1 MPKGEFMP
9 DHKLPKTGSLL
20 TVALLVLVGAGVML
34 YKTTETVVTDP
45 VAKPASSGIK
55 TAKPL
60 AAPLGAA
67 IRTPQLPEAITPE
80 GVKAL
85 TGGNTPYI
93 LVNADDPKQQVQSP
107 GPVRLIY
114 YTMTPSSRSA
124 QKLVEQDRQTAPTGL
139 SDALKAESQRLT
151 GTPVE
156 WQRLGLPITSNPQ
169 SAQAQ
174 TLTPKLLSEAIKD
187 SVDLQVIDL
196 RPVIPG
202 ETEASPFPNALRWMP
217 HEVISNIPQL
227 SKEKWIVLVGLASED
242 AKPIA
247 FELFQKGFVL
257 TTVLDGGYPAWVN
270 AVDR

>member
-1 MPKGEFMP
+1 MP
-9 DHKLPKTGSLL
+9 DHKSPKTGSLL
-20 TVALLVLVGAGVML
+20 AVALLVLTGAGVML

-55 TAKPL
+55 PTKPP

-67 IRTPQLPEAITPE
+67 IRNTPQLPEAITPE

-114 YTMTPSSRSA
+114 YTTTPSYRSA
-124 QKLVEQDRQTAPTGL
+124 QKLLGQDRQTATIGV
-139 SDALKAESQRLT
+139 SDSLKAESQRLT

-169 SAQAQ
+169 PTQAQ

-187 SVDLQVIDL
+187 SVDLQIIDL
-196 RPVIPG
+196 RPVIPS

-247 FELFQKGFVL
+247 FELFKNGFVL